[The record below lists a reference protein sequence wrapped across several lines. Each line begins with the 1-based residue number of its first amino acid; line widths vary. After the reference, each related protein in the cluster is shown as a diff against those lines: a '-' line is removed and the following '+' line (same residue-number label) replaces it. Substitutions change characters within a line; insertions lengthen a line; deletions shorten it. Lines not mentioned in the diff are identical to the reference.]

1 MELYTVG
8 QVLFLIANNKVV
20 PIQVV
25 EEIIRTTLEGTEK
38 SYIVL
43 FPDKDKTQVDIK
55 NIKGK
60 LFTTQIDVRDHMIKN
75 ATNAINEMI
84 NTANEITK
92 IAFNQRKK
100 DVIKTDFISD
110 STEGKEEFVN
120 KEATIKKII
129 EIPKEESK
137 MQPEENNNIITV
149 DLGGG
154 KVGKLSQ
161 ENLQKVGV
169 AK

>member
-8 QVLFLIANNKVV
+8 QVLFLIANNKVM

-25 EEIIRTTLEGTEK
+25 EEIIRTTLSGTEK

-55 NIKGK
+55 NVKGK
-60 LFTTQIDVRDHMIKN
+60 LFTTQTDVRNHMIKN

-84 NTANEITK
+84 NTANEMSK
-92 IAFNQRKK
+92 LAFNQVKK
-100 DVIKTDFISD
+100 ESNEEINGYV
-110 STEGKEEFVN
+110 KEEKESFVN

-137 MQPEENNNIITV
+137 MQPEKNNNIITV

-154 KVGKLSQ
+154 KIGKLSQ